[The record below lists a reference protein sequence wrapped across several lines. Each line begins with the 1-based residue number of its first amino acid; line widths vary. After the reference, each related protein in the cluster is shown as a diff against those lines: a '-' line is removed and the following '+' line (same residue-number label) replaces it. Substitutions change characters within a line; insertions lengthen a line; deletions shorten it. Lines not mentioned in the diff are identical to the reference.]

1 MKYKM
6 ICIDLDGTLLEK
18 KKSIGKETKEAIK
31 LAHSKGIKVVI
42 TTGRLYNNAL
52 QILSELDIEAPV
64 IAENG
69 AIIKDEATNSE
80 IYRKGLSTYT
90 CKKLLNLMSRY
101 RITAHFYTDKKV
113 ISNSILGLILARVYA
128 FKNQHYKY
136 KIDVKFSFNKYMA
149 EKNISENEGNIL
161 KCVVYSTNEQNLVR
175 FKNEVSKMDE
185 LNIFDSGARSFEINA
200 QGVSKGQAVKILSE
214 CVGIDR
220 EDIICIGDNYN
231 DISMIEYA
239 GLGVAMGN
247 AIDILKKQADY
258 VTDSNTN
265 DGVGKVIKEFM
276 LT

>member
-6 ICIDLDGTLLEK
+6 ICIDLDGTLLGK
-18 KKSIGKETKEAIK
+18 KKAIGEKTKEAIK
-31 LAHSKGIKVVI
+31 LANDKGIMVVI

-52 QILSELDIEAPV
+52 QILSQLNIETPV

-69 AIIKDEATNSE
+69 AIIKDEATNNE
-80 IYRKGLSTYT
+80 IYRKGISTYT
-90 CKKLLNLMSRY
+90 CKQLLNLMNRY
-101 RITAHFYTDKKV
+101 KITAHFYTDKKV
-113 ISNSILGLILARVYA
+113 IANNILGLILAHIYA
-128 FKNQHYKY
+128 FRNQHYKY
-136 KIDVKFSFNKYMA
+136 KIDVDSSFNKYMA
-149 EKNISENEGNIL
+149 EKKIAENEGNIL
-161 KCVVYSTNEQNLVR
+161 KCVAYSTSEQNLIR
-175 FKNEVSKMDE
+175 FKNEVSKIE
-185 LNIFDSGARSFEINA
+185 ALNIFDSGDKSFEINA

-220 EDIICIGDNYN
+220 EDIICIGDSYN

-258 VTDSNTN
+258 VTDNNTN
-265 DGVGKVIKEFM
+265 DGVGKVINEFV